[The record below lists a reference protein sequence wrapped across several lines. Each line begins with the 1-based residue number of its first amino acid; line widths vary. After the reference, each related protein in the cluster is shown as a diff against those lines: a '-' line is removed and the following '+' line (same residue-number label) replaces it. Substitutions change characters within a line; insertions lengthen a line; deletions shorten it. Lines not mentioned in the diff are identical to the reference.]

1 MNFSIDIKG
10 EGKVEKVVDENST
23 TLTAIPDE
31 SWTFKY
37 FIVDDETIT
46 DNPHTL
52 KIEEGTTIQ
61 AVFYVAIEEYL
72 KGLVGFDVTEQA
84 LNSIRMYRN
93 IEKYTDVS
101 ELTIRDKELLYADLL
116 MWAASSPTSYT
127 GSKDSDG
134 GWTHT
139 EAGKTI
145 SVTDK
150 KRFENSAKSIYKKY
164 QDKKYSSGIKLVNL
178 W

>member
-1 MNFSIDIKG
+1 MGITIDIKG
-10 EGKVEKVVDENST
+10 EGVVEQKVTGNSV
-23 TLTAIPDE
+23 TLTALPDE
-31 SWTFKY
+31 NWTFKY
-37 FIVDDETIT
+37 FVEGENQIK
-46 DNPHTL
+46 DNPFTTEI
-52 KIEEGTTIQ
+52 KEGIVFS
-61 AVFYVAIEEYL
+61 AVFYVTIEEYL
-72 KGLVGFDVTEQA
+72 KGLVGFDVSESA
-84 LNSIRMYRN
+84 LNSIRIFRN
-93 IEKYTDVS
+93 IEKHSDVD
-101 ELTIRDKELLYADLL
+101 ELTVKDKELLYADLL

-127 GSKDSDG
+127 GSRDSDG
-134 GWTHT
+134 GWMHT

>member
-1 MNFSIDIKG
+1 MKSTVHISG
-10 EGKVEKVVDENST
+10 EGKTEKVIDENSI
-23 TLTAIPDE
+23 TLTAIPDVG
-31 SWTFKY
+31 WTFKH
-37 FIVDDETIT
+37 FVNGESTFT
-46 DNPHTL
+46 DNPYTL
-52 KIEEGTTIQ
+52 ESTEDVEIT
-61 AVFYVAIEEYL
+61 AAFYVTIEDYL
-72 KGLVGFDVTEQA
+72 IGLVGFDVNEIA
-84 LNSIRMYRN
+84 LNSIRVFRE
-93 IEKYTDVS
+93 IEKNSDVS
-101 ELTIRDKELLYADLL
+101 ELSMKDKELLYADLL

-150 KRFENSAKSIYKKY
+150 KRFENTAKSIYKKY
-164 QDKKYSSGIKLVNL
+164 QDKKYNSGIKLVNL

>member
-1 MNFSIDIKG
+1 MTISIDIKG
-10 EGKVEKVVDENST
+10 EGKVDKVVDGNVT
-23 TLTAIPDE
+23 TLTAIPDG
-31 SWTFKY
+31 SWAFKC
-37 FIVDDETIT
+37 FLIGDAEVTE
-46 DNPHTL
+46 NPHTL
-52 KIEEGTTIQ
+52 TLSENILVTAT
-61 AVFYVAIEEYL
+61 FYVAIEDYL
-72 KGLVGFDVTEQA
+72 KGLVGFDVTESA
-84 LNSIRMYRN
+84 LNSIRIFRE
-93 IEKYTDVS
+93 IEKNSDVS
-101 ELTIRDKELLYADLL
+101 KLSMKEKELLYADLL

-150 KRFENSAKSIYKKY
+150 KRFENTAKSIYKKY
-164 QDKKYSSGIKLVNL
+164 QDKKYTSGIKLVNL

>member
-1 MNFSIDIKG
+1 MIITIDIKG
-10 EGKVEKVVDENST
+10 EGKVDKVVNGNVT

-31 SWTFKY
+31 SWAFKC
-37 FIVDDETIT
+37 FLIGDAEVTE
-46 DNPHTL
+46 NPHTL
-52 KIEEGTTIQ
+52 ILSENKLITAT
-61 AVFYVAIEEYL
+61 FYVTIEDYL
-72 KGLVGFDVTEQA
+72 RGLVGFDITESA
-84 LNSIRMYRN
+84 LNSIRVFRD
-93 IEKYTDVS
+93 IEKYSDVS
-101 ELTIRDKELLYADLL
+101 ELTVKEKELLYADLL

-150 KRFENSAKSIYKKY
+150 KRFENTAKSIYKKY
-164 QDKKYSSGIKLVNL
+164 QDKKYTSGIKLVNL